1 MKIKLR
7 YGFSS
12 RSTFSGSTF
21 SIGFAFGVLE
31 GGSARVL
38 LGQRKQLK
46 RRKGV
51 VCKEEDGL
59 YVGTLNW
66 KVSRGPQSP
75 LLSSLPQLLTPHH
88 HQHHHP
94 RHTYTP
100 IPLITFLPPLF
111 PVWSRAWNLRR
122 PLEGSVY
129 TFCKG
134 IDFLPPGR
142 FWG

>member
-12 RSTFSGSTF
+12 RSTFSGSAF

-51 VCKEEDGL
+51 VCKEEDRL
-59 YVGTLNW
+59 YVGTLN
-66 KVSRGPQSP
+66 
-75 LLSSLPQLLTPHH
+75 
-88 HQHHHP
+88 
-94 RHTYTP
+94 
-100 IPLITFLPPLF
+100 
-111 PVWSRAWNLRR
+111 
-122 PLEGSVY
+122 
-129 TFCKG
+129 
-134 IDFLPPGR
+134 
-142 FWG
+142 

>member
-59 YVGTLNW
+59 YVGTLN
-66 KVSRGPQSP
+66 
-75 LLSSLPQLLTPHH
+75 
-88 HQHHHP
+88 
-94 RHTYTP
+94 
-100 IPLITFLPPLF
+100 
-111 PVWSRAWNLRR
+111 
-122 PLEGSVY
+122 
-129 TFCKG
+129 
-134 IDFLPPGR
+134 
-142 FWG
+142 